1 MSQIH
6 QFANPT
12 RFMRLSESV
21 LPWSAGAAIVLF
33 AVGIYLGLF
42 VAPPDYQQGETVR
55 IMYVHVPAATMASA
69 VYALMAAASAVALIW
84 KHQLAQVLAR
94 AAAPI
99 GAMFTLIALFTG
111 ALWGKPT
118 WGTWWVWDARLTSVL
133 VMLFLYLGYIGLHQS
148 FEDRRRGAKAAAI
161 LAVVGAIN
169 LPIIKFSVD
178 WWHTLH
184 QGASIIKLEGPSIH
198 PDILIPLLFMWAGFI
213 SYFITILL
221 MRMRREL
228 VTRKIR
234 ALQTAVAT
242 GTIEV

>member
-1 MSQIH
+1 
-6 QFANPT
+6 
-12 RFMRLSESV
+12 MRLSESI
-21 LPWSAGAAIVLF
+21 LPWSTGAAIVLF

-99 GAMFTLIALFTG
+99 GAMFTLIALLTG

-184 QGASIIKLEGPSIH
+184 QGASIIRLEGPSIH

-242 GTIEV
+242 RTIEV